1 MVPSSRDHA
10 QFLRIHQSQYVAIYT
25 PLLDLGVF
33 LTPSTVDVWSVGC
46 ILAELLGGKPFLKGK
61 DYVDQLNKILE
72 RLGSPDEATLQMI
85 RQPRAREYVASLPH
99 MPKIPFRHTFPNAN
113 PDALDL
119 LERMLTFV
127 PSDRITADQAL
138 EHKYLSIWHDPADEP
153 SCPKL
158 FDFRFEELQEIPDLR
173 VAVYEEVQRFR
184 HEVRAPVQQQQQQY
198 QQYQQQQMQQQGQ
211 PQHYD
216 YQQQAGQV
224 PIPSQWDQSQSEDP
238 KPQEFGQSNSQGL
251 ERELEYGLDAYGS
264 SRQ

>member
-1 MVPSSRDHA
+1 MVPRSGNYA
-10 QFLRIHQSQYVAIYT
+10 QFLRIHESQYVKHTIFICT
-25 PLLDLGVF
+25 CIFSNNL
-33 LTPSTVDVWSVGC
+33 TVDVWSVGC

-72 RLGSPDEATLQMI
+72 RLGSPDENTLQMI

-99 MPKIPFRHTFPNAN
+99 MPRIPFRHTFPNAN

-127 PSDRITADQAL
+127 PSERITADQAL

-153 SCPKL
+153 ACPKL

-173 VAVYEEVQRFR
+173 VAVYDEVRRFR
-184 HEVRAPVQQQQQQY
+184 HDVRAPVQQQQSQQY

-211 PQHYD
+211 PQHYE
-216 YQQQAGQV
+216 YQQQANQV
-224 PIPSQWDQSQSEDP
+224 PIPDQWDHRQNEDP

-264 SRQ
+264 VRQ

>member
-1 MVPSSRDHA
+1 
-10 QFLRIHQSQYVAIYT
+10 
-25 PLLDLGVF
+25 
-33 LTPSTVDVWSVGC
+33 
-46 ILAELLGGKPFLKGK
+46 
-61 DYVDQLNKILE
+61 
-72 RLGSPDEATLQMI
+72 MI

-127 PSDRITADQAL
+127 PSERITAEQAL

-173 VAVYEEVQRFR
+173 VAVYDEVRRFR
-184 HEVRAPVQQQQQQY
+184 HEVRAPVQQQQY

-224 PIPSQWDQSQSEDP
+224 PIPSQWDPRQSEDP

-251 ERELEYGLDAYGS
+251 ERELEYGLDAYGV
-264 SRQ
+264 RQ